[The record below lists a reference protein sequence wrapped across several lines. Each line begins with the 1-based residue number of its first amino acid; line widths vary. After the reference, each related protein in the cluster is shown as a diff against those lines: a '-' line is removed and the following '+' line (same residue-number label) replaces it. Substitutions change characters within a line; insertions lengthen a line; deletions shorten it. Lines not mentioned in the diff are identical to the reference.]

1 MRYSILLRGTLFS
14 LVILTLF
21 FCTKIKS
28 TDIGAD
34 LLPPV
39 DNISTFDTSLE
50 VFATNFTTPDSLL
63 PRLGVEANGG
73 SSDYI
78 LGSIANDP
86 LFGKTTA
93 SIFLEFKPPFYP
105 FVYEAIRDSLFL
117 DSVVLCLRLNTTYG
131 DTNSIQNIA
140 VHRVTELLRFDSAYR
155 TDKVVQYSNVL
166 GTRAFSSSEL
176 NDSIRLRDY
185 TTINQLRIKLNNNF
199 GNELLSLDTSSA
211 GNGAFRSDS
220 AFRQYLKGF
229 GLIPQ
234 ATVQPGSANSLITF
248 GLGDTATHLRL
259 YYRYKKDGKFD
270 TTSKTFVTFNGTPSA
285 SVNQIVRSYTGSQA
299 ANFLNRSGQRDS
311 LVYLQAAPGTFAV
324 LRIPGIEAFK
334 QRKGNVL
341 VHLAR
346 LSVEEVSTTGKRAI
360 LTAPTQLYLEV
371 LDTTTGRYSPFFA
384 DAFNNGQ
391 FDPVF
396 FGSRKKDLTDAS
408 GLSYA
413 SYGMNI
419 TRYFQGIVTRNNP
432 SFPLRLS
439 APFSVVYSNLQIGFG
454 LNPLGN
460 GQVVLGG
467 GNHSSRK
474 MKLRIVYSKL

>member
-1 MRYSILLRGTLFS
+1 MRYRTLLRGTLF
-14 LVILTLF
+14 LLIILAF
-21 FCTKIKS
+21 SFCTKIKS

-39 DNISTFDTSLE
+39 DNISTFDTTLE
-50 VFATNFTTPDSLL
+50 VFSTTFITPDSLL
-63 PRLGVEANGG
+63 PRLGVDANGG

-93 SIFLEFKPPFYP
+93 SIFLEFKPQTYP
-105 FVYEAIRDSLFL
+105 FFYEATRDSLFL
-117 DSVVLCLRLNTTYG
+117 DSLVLCLKLNSTYG

-140 VHRVTELLRFDSAYR
+140 VHRVTELLRFDSSYR
-155 TDKVVQYSNVL
+155 TDKVVQYSDVL
-166 GTRAFSSSEL
+166 GSRSFASSEL
-176 NDSIRLRDY
+176 NDSIQLRDY
-185 TTINQLRIKLNNNF
+185 TTINQLRIRLNDNF
-199 GNELLSLDTSSA
+199 GAELLSQDTSSA
-211 GNGAFRSDS
+211 GNGAFRNDS
-220 AFRQYLKGF
+220 SFRQYLKGF

-234 ATVQPGSANSLITF
+234 STVQPGSANSLITF

-285 SVNQIVRSYTGSQA
+285 SVNQIVRNYNGSQA
-299 ANFLNRSGQRDS
+299 AKFLNQSGQRDS
-311 LVYLQAAPGTFAV
+311 LVYLQGSPGTYAM
-324 LRIPGIEAFK
+324 LRIPGIEVFK
-334 QRKGNVL
+334 QQKGNVL
-341 VHLAR
+341 VHLAH
-346 LSVEEVSTTGKRAI
+346 LSMEEVSTTGRNPY
-360 LTAPTQLYLEV
+360 LTAPTQLYLEI
-371 LDTTTGRYSPFFA
+371 LDTTTGKYVPFFS

-396 FGSRKKDLTDAS
+396 FGSRKRDLTDPL
-408 GLSYA
+408 GTSYA

-419 TRYFQGIVTRNNP
+419 TRYFQGIITRNNP
-432 SFPLRLS
+432 SFPFRLS
-439 APFSVVYSNLQIGFG
+439 SPFSVFHVDQQIAFG

-467 GNHSSRK
+467 GNHATQK